1 MCLSSLS
8 LFLSAT
14 FRFWLSHQKL
24 NSICFWLVTSVGE
37 NEEKENTIKPPFV
50 CFSHLQLE
58 VWVSVLHRSWRIRAF
73 IWRNSCKHCNQH
85 LLHSGWPWWRCTS
98 SSRVDVALSEDEK
111 GWTTINIGVLSLS
124 PYPFYFLIL
133 LLINWIIDRLIVSV
147 DLSCFSLKINLI
159 HWVRFYT
166 KLLRSIDCKV

>member
-1 MCLSSLS
+1 LLVVAVSSCNQILHFSELSLEVQGGQDYFRFVEGTCIIVLCLSSLS

-98 SSRVDVALSEDEK
+98 SSRVDVALTEDEK
-111 GWTTINIGVLSLS
+111 GWTTINTNVLSLS
-124 PYPFYFLIL
+124 LYFL
-133 LLINWIIDRLIVSV
+133 LIDIACD
-147 DLSCFSLKINLI
+147 
-159 HWVRFYT
+159 
-166 KLLRSIDCKV
+166 